1 MLDGFGSSGFYNQSD
16 GGVIETGLDER
27 RGLFIS
33 DNPVLIPIVMDAVLK
48 YKLLP
53 AAYVS
58 AKAMPVSDLPPF
70 VFSNIPCI
78 MIIGKPVWYHTKY
91 DTIDKC
97 KPDQLERSAKAH
109 AQIITKILEIPTQEI
124 KDADAKLK
132 DIHVFLKKKPGIL
145 PPSGSFMVFPHPI
158 VEDYPAIFVPTVF
171 NAPESIVMDFDW
183 NFGDG
188 ESSNRILTRHAYK
201 KAGTYEVSFKVIDN
215 YENVT
220 IMKKIVRVIKK

>member
-1 MLDGFGSSGFYNQSD
+1 
-16 GGVIETGLDER
+16 
-27 RGLFIS
+27 
-33 DNPVLIPIVMDAVLK
+33 
-48 YKLLP
+48 
-53 AAYVS
+53 
-58 AKAMPVSDLPPF
+58 
-70 VFSNIPCI
+70 
-78 MIIGKPVWYHTKY
+78 
-91 DTIDKC
+91 
-97 KPDQLERSAKAH
+97 
-109 AQIITKILEIPTQEI
+109 
-124 KDADAKLK
+124 
-132 DIHVFLKKKPGIL
+132 
-145 PPSGSFMVFPHPI
+145 MVFPHPI